1 MKIVGYSERGA
12 MNALFYGIA
21 QADDKKAFAEFLK
34 IIGIDYH
41 VSDVEFFMEF
51 SLSEFGSPDLLV
63 TFNAKD
69 QKHIQKHILFIEAK
83 TSCGKKYELEKAFEN
98 FKRTKVRKPGYSS
111 NLYYQLSMKY
121 LFFKNLPNSIDKNG
135 IEDLDGRTHKIGDN
149 FVVKAICD
157 KIKDCKVAHYI
168 AIVPKS
174 DIPSDAPKYV
184 KHIFWEEL
192 FNCPKLNPYLKDTWD
207 SEFFTKMYLKFLDGG
222 FWRGWTAPFGLSR
235 LLA

>member
-34 IIGIDYH
+34 IIGIDYD
-41 VSDVEFFMEF
+41 VSDVAFFMEF

-63 TFNAKD
+63 TFNANK
-69 QKHIQKHILFIEAK
+69 QKHILFIEAK
-83 TSCGKKYELEKAFEN
+83 TSCGKKYKLEKAFEN
-98 FKRTKVRKPGYSS
+98 YENFERTKEREPGYSS

-121 LFFKNLPNSIDKNG
+121 LFFENLPKSIDING
-135 IEDLDGRTHKIGDN
+135 IEGLDGRTHKIGDN
-149 FVVKAICD
+149 FVVKAICN
-157 KIKDCKVAHYI
+157 KIKDSKVAHYI

-184 KHIFWEEL
+184 KHIFWEDL
-192 FNCPKLNPYLKDTWD
+192 FNCSELNPYLKDTWD
-207 SEFFTKMYLKFLDGG
+207 INNDSTKNKSQITNNLNK
-222 FWRGWTAPFGLSR
+222 
-235 LLA
+235 

>member
-63 TFNAKD
+63 TFNGNN
-69 QKHIQKHILFIEAK
+69 QKHILFIEAK
-83 TSCGKKYELEKAFEN
+83 TSCGKNYKLEKALKYFE
-98 FKRTKVRKPGYSS
+98 RTKKDKERYDGYSS

-121 LFFKNLPNSIDKNG
+121 LFFENLPNSIDING
-135 IEDLDGRTHKIGDN
+135 IEGLDGRTHKIGDN

-184 KHIFWEEL
+184 KHIFWEDL
-192 FNCPKLNPYLKDTWD
+192 FNCPKLNPYLKDTWEINND
-207 SEFFTKMYLKFLDGG
+207 STKYKSQITNNLNK
-222 FWRGWTAPFGLSR
+222 
-235 LLA
+235 

>member
-98 FKRTKVRKPGYSS
+98 FKKTKVRKPGYSS
-111 NLYYQLSMKY
+111 NLYYQLSMKK
-121 LFFKNLPNSIDKNG
+121 LFFKNLPKSIDING
-135 IEDLDGRTHKIGDN
+135 IKGLDGRTHKIGDN
-149 FVVKAICD
+149 FVVRAICN
-157 KIKDCKVAHYI
+157 KIKDSKEAHYI

-174 DIPSDAPKYV
+174 DIPSDAPDYV
-184 KHIFWEEL
+184 KHIFWEDL
-192 FNCPKLNPYLKDTWD
+192 FNCSELKPYLKDTWD
-207 SEFFTKMYLKFLDGG
+207 INYDSTNNKSQITNNMNK
-222 FWRGWTAPFGLSR
+222 
-235 LLA
+235 

>member
-63 TFNAKD
+63 TFNAYN
-69 QKHIQKHILFIEAK
+69 QKHILFIEAK
-83 TSCGKKYELEKAFEN
+83 TSCGKKYELEKAFEK
-98 FKRTKVRKPGYSS
+98 FKRTKERYDGYSS

-121 LFFKNLPNSIDKNG
+121 LFFENLSNSIDKNG
-135 IEDLDGRTHKIGDN
+135 IEGLDGRTHKIGDN
-149 FVVKAICD
+149 FVVKAICN

-184 KHIFWEEL
+184 KHIFWEDL
-192 FNCPKLNPYLKDTWD
+192 FKCSVLKKYLEDTWLIN
-207 SEFFTKMYLKFLDGG
+207 SNSINK
-222 FWRGWTAPFGLSR
+222 RSQIVNN
-235 LLA
+235 

>member
-1 MKIVGYSERGA
+1 MKIVGYSERGV

-63 TFNAKD
+63 TFNAND
-69 QKHIQKHILFIEAK
+69 QKHILFIEAK
-83 TSCGKKYELEKAFEN
+83 TSCGKKYELEKAFEK
-98 FKRTKVRKPGYSS
+98 FKRTKERYDGYSS

-121 LFFKNLPNSIDKNG
+121 LFFENLPNSIDING
-135 IEDLDGRTHKIGDN
+135 IEGLDGHTHKIGDN
-149 FVVKAICD
+149 FVVKAICN
-157 KIKDCKVAHYI
+157 KIKDSKVAHYI

-184 KHIFWEEL
+184 KHIFWEDL

-207 SEFFTKMYLKFLDGG
+207 INNDSTKYKSQITNNLNK
-222 FWRGWTAPFGLSR
+222 
-235 LLA
+235 

>member
-21 QADDKKAFAEFLK
+21 LANDENAFAEFLK
-34 IIGIDYH
+34 KIGIKYQ

-63 TFNAKD
+63 TFNGNN
-69 QKHIQKHILFIEAK
+69 QKHILFIEAK
-83 TSCGKKYELEKAFEN
+83 TSCGKNYKLEKALKYFE
-98 FKRTKVRKPGYSS
+98 RTKEDKERYDGYSS

-121 LFFKNLPNSIDKNG
+121 LFFENLPNSIDING
-135 IEDLDGRTHKIGDN
+135 IEGLDGRTHKIGDN
-149 FVVKAICD
+149 FVVRAICN
-157 KIKDCKVAHYI
+157 KIKDSKVAHYI

-174 DIPSDAPKYV
+174 DIPLHAPEYV
-184 KHIFWEEL
+184 KHIFWEDL

-207 SEFFTKMYLKFLDGG
+207 INNDSTKYKSQITNNLNK
-222 FWRGWTAPFGLSR
+222 
-235 LLA
+235 

>member
-63 TFNAKD
+63 TFNANE
-69 QKHIQKHILFIEAK
+69 QKHILFIEAK

-98 FKRTKVRKPGYSS
+98 FKRTKERKPGYSS

-121 LFFKNLPNSIDKNG
+121 LFFENLPKSIDING
-135 IEDLDGRTHKIGDN
+135 IEGLDGRTHKIGDN
-149 FVVKAICD
+149 FVVKAICN
-157 KIKDCKVAHYI
+157 KIKDSKVAHYI

-184 KHIFWEEL
+184 KHVYWEDL
-192 FNCPKLNPYLKDTWD
+192 FKCSVLKKYLEDTWLIN
-207 SEFFTKMYLKFLDGG
+207 SNSINK
-222 FWRGWTAPFGLSR
+222 RSQIVNN
-235 LLA
+235 

>member
-41 VSDVEFFMEF
+41 VCDVEFFMEF

-63 TFNAKD
+63 TFNGNN
-69 QKHIQKHILFIEAK
+69 QKHILFIEAK
-83 TSCGKKYELEKAFEN
+83 TSCGKNYKLEKALKYFE
-98 FKRTKVRKPGYSS
+98 RTKKDKERYDGYSS
-111 NLYYQLSMKY
+111 NLYYQLSMKK
-121 LFFKNLPNSIDKNG
+121 LFFENLPNSIDGNG
-135 IEDLDGRTHKIGDN
+135 TIGIDGRTHKIGDN

-184 KHIFWEEL
+184 KHIFWEDL
-192 FNCPKLNPYLKDTWD
+192 FNCSKLKPYLKDTWD
-207 SEFFTKMYLKFLDGG
+207 INNDSTNNRSEITNN
-222 FWRGWTAPFGLSR
+222 
-235 LLA
+235 

>member
-34 IIGIDYH
+34 IIGIDYN

-63 TFNAKD
+63 TFNAD
-69 QKHIQKHILFIEAK
+69 DQKHILFIEAK
-83 TSCGKKYELEKAFEN
+83 TSCGKKYELGKAFEN
-98 FKRTKVRKPGYSS
+98 FKRTRERYDGYSS

-121 LFFKNLPNSIDKNG
+121 LFFENLPYSIDING
-135 IEDLDGRTHKIGDN
+135 IEGLDGRTHKIGDN

-174 DIPSDAPKYV
+174 DIPSDAPKYI
-184 KHIFWEEL
+184 KHIFGEEL

-207 SEFFTKMYLKFLDGG
+207 INNDSTKYKSQITNNLNK
-222 FWRGWTAPFGLSR
+222 
-235 LLA
+235 

>member
-21 QADDKKAFAEFLK
+21 QADDKKAFAKFLK
-34 IIGIDYH
+34 IIGIEDDH

-63 TFNAKD
+63 TFNANE
-69 QKHIQKHILFIEAK
+69 QKHILFIEAK

-98 FKRTKVRKPGYSS
+98 YEKRKERKPGYSS
-111 NLYYQLSMKY
+111 NLYYQLSMKN
-121 LFFKNLPNSIDKNG
+121 LFFENLPKSIDING
-135 IEDLDGRTHKIGDN
+135 IEDSDGRTHKIGDN
-149 FVVKAICD
+149 FVVKAICN
-157 KIKDCKVAHYI
+157 KIKDSKVAHYI

-184 KHIFWEEL
+184 KHIFWEDL
-192 FNCPKLNPYLKDTWD
+192 FNCSELNPYLKDTWD
-207 SEFFTKMYLKFLDGG
+207 INNDSTNYKSQITNNLNK
-222 FWRGWTAPFGLSR
+222 
-235 LLA
+235 

>member
-63 TFNAKD
+63 TFNANE
-69 QKHIQKHILFIEAK
+69 QKHILFIEAK
-83 TSCGKKYELEKAFEN
+83 TSCGKKYELTKAFEN
-98 FKRTKVRKPGYSS
+98 FKRTKERKPGYSS

-121 LFFKNLPNSIDKNG
+121 LFFENLPKSIDING
-135 IEDLDGRTHKIGDN
+135 IEGLDGRTHKIGDN
-149 FVVKAICD
+149 FVVKAICN

-184 KHIFWEEL
+184 KHIFWEDL
-192 FNCPKLNPYLKDTWD
+192 FKCSEFKPYLKDTWD
-207 SEFFTKMYLKFLDGG
+207 INNDSTNNKSQITNNLNK
-222 FWRGWTAPFGLSR
+222 
-235 LLA
+235 

>member
-21 QADDKKAFAEFLK
+21 LANDENAFAEFLK
-34 IIGIDYH
+34 KIGIKYH

-63 TFNAKD
+63 TFNGNN
-69 QKHIQKHILFIEAK
+69 QKHILFIEAK
-83 TSCGKKYELEKAFEN
+83 TSCGKNYKLEKALKYFE
-98 FKRTKVRKPGYSS
+98 RTKKDKERYDGYSS
-111 NLYYQLSMKY
+111 NLYYQLSMKK
-121 LFFKNLPNSIDKNG
+121 LFFENLPNSIDGNG
-135 IEDLDGRTHKIGDN
+135 TIGIDGRTHKIGDN
-149 FVVKAICD
+149 FVVKAICN

-184 KHIFWEEL
+184 KHIFWEDL
-192 FNCPKLNPYLKDTWD
+192 FKCSVLKKYLEDTWLIN
-207 SEFFTKMYLKFLDGG
+207 SNSINK
-222 FWRGWTAPFGLSR
+222 RSQIVNN
-235 LLA
+235 

>member
-21 QADDKKAFAEFLK
+21 LANDKKAFAEFLTK
-34 IIGIDYH
+34 ISIDYH

-63 TFNAKD
+63 TFNGNN
-69 QKHIQKHILFIEAK
+69 QKHILFIEAK

-121 LFFKNLPNSIDKNG
+121 LFFKNLPNSIDING
-135 IEDLDGRTHKIGDN
+135 IEGLDGRTHKIGDN

-184 KHIFWEEL
+184 KHIFWEDL
-192 FNCPKLNPYLKDTWD
+192 FNCPELNLYLKDTWD
-207 SEFFTKMYLKFLDGG
+207 INNDSTNNRSQITNNLNK
-222 FWRGWTAPFGLSR
+222 
-235 LLA
+235 